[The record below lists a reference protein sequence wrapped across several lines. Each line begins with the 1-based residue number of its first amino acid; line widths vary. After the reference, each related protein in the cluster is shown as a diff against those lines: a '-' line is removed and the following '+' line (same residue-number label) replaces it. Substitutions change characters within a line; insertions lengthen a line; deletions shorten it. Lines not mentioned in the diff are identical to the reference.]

1 MLYNLDQHGKNTWA
15 PCVKVMLEQFGSRY
29 VWAKQ
34 SVGYFDLF
42 IVVLENR
49 LSEFYKKKWYNATR
63 NSSKTAVYATYK
75 YELEPERYLDVLCIR
90 KYFVAFSRLRC
101 SSHNLRIES
110 GRHNNTELAQRICTL
125 CNLYSIEGEFHFLM
139 NCTAY
144 TDLFNKYIAP
154 HISDSLSSYENVV
167 KLMQSEE
174 TISTKDVACYIYIA
188 FILRKQLLNNF
199 QP

>member
-1 MLYNLDQHGKNTWA
+1 
-15 PCVKVMLEQFGSRY
+15 MLEQFGSRY

-42 IVVLENR
+42 IVVLKNR

-63 NSSKTAVYATYK
+63 NSSKLAVYATYK

-110 GRHNNTELAQRICTL
+110 GRYNNTELAQRICTL

-174 TISTKDVACYIYIA
+174 TICTKDVACYIYIA

-199 QP
+199 